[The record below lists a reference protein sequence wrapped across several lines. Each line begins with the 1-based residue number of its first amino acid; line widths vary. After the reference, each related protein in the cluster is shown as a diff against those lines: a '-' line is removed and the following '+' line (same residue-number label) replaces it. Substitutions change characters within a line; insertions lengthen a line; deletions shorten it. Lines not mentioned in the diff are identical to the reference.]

1 MFTPAQLEELLA
13 TLTVP
18 VTEIDCGTLCAP
30 DNDGI
35 PICCDKSRIV
45 PVLYKTEY
53 RVLRARSD
61 LWRPF
66 RPQTKDQRELGEDM
80 RSCDKLCECKGVA
93 HCERDN
99 RSLACR
105 TFPLEPYLD
114 HDGELVGLVWNMDFE
129 GTCPLVMSRHKVR
142 QDYIEQAMAMW
153 RKAFEWAP
161 KEQEFYMGHS
171 QTTRRSFGQKRRK
184 VPVFTPDGIRRMPT
198 ARTTPAPRR

>member
-1 MFTPAQLEELLA
+1 MFTAAQVEELLS

-30 DNDGI
+30 DNDGV

-45 PVLYKTEY
+45 PVLYKKEY
-53 RVLRARSD
+53 QVLRARSD

-66 RPQTKDQRELGEDM
+66 RPENAQQRELGEDM
-80 RSCDKLCECKGVA
+80 RGCDKLCECKGVA

-114 HDGELVGLVWNMDFE
+114 HDADLVGLVWNTDFD
-129 GTCPLVMSRHKVR
+129 GTCPLVNSRHKVR
-142 QDYIEQAMAMW
+142 ADYIEQALTMW
-153 RKAFEWAP
+153 EKAFGWAP
-161 KEQEFYMGHS
+161 KEREFYMGHS
-171 QTTRRSFGQKRRK
+171 QSMRRSYGQKRRK
-184 VPVFTPDGIRRMPT
+184 VPVFTVGGIRRMPT
-198 ARTTPAPRR
+198 RASKR